1 MGKGDRRTK
10 AKRNQKQFEDAV
22 ALAEVPRPKKRG
34 GARMAEIH
42 TEQDPRKT
50 ALQARCR
57 LFGVSDTKKNMIA
70 LSGQHNGSQLG
81 LVMQSSVPPHEIPG
95 LWAIWQGFATAE
107 RTYRLRYLGQSG
119 TAKGASISMVRERM
133 ETDQSHSVDLR
144 SQEERDRDAV
154 NNWMRWR
161 GYIGHLS
168 AAAQTLLHDLDQDR
182 DGALWD
188 GAPTVKGLA
197 TLAALQRLKVV
208 VDRDR

>member
-22 ALAEVPRPKKRG
+22 ALAEIPKRRKCGR
-34 GARMAEIH
+34 RREY
-42 TEQDPRKT
+42 TESAQDPRKT
-50 ALQARCR
+50 ALDARCR
-57 LFGVSDTKKNMIA
+57 LFGVTPNRKNRSA
-70 LSGQHNGSQLG
+70 LSGQHNGAQLG
-81 LVMQSSVPPHEIPG
+81 MVMEAQVARGDIPG
-95 LWAIWQGFATAE
+95 LWAVVQGFAAAE

-161 GYIGHLS
+161 GYLGHLS
-168 AAAQTLLHDLDQDR
+168 AAEQTLLHDLDENR
-182 DGALWD
+182 EGALWD
-188 GAPTVKGLA
+188 GGPTAKGLA
-197 TLAALQRLKVV
+197 TLDAVRRLKKV
-208 VDRDR
+208 VDR